1 MTTRATRP
9 LVMGNCKMNLDF
21 VEALHLVQEI
31 GVVLHH
37 QPLEHTDLVVA
48 PPFVDLRTVCS
59 IVESEQIPVG
69 VGAQHVSQFESGAH
83 TGEVSASMLRRLGVT
98 WVIVGHSERRTHYA
112 MSDEVVAATLA
123 AALRAGMNAVL
134 CVGEDEERRRGGE
147 HQSFVG
153 AQLASALTGLSPA
166 ARSVV
171 TVAYEPLWAI
181 GTGVSASIEE
191 IAEMGTFVRATLDDL
206 GATGSR
212 ILYGGSVN
220 EDNAGDIA
228 SVRSI
233 DGFLVGGASLRAAS
247 FLAIGR
253 ACDDCYAGKR

>member
-1 MTTRATRP
+1 MTSRGMRP
-9 LVMGNCKMNLDF
+9 LVMGNWKMNLDF
-21 VEALHLVQEI
+21 VEALHLIQEI

-59 IVESEQIPVG
+59 VVESEQIRVG
-69 VGAQHVSQFESGAH
+69 VGAQHVSRFESGAH

-123 AALRAGMNAVL
+123 SVTSAGLNAVL
-134 CVGEDEERRRGGE
+134 CVGEDEERRRAGE

-153 AQLASALTGLSPA
+153 AQLASALVTLPDA
-166 ARSVV
+166 ARATV

-191 IAEMGTFVRATLDDL
+191 ITEMGAFVRATLDGL
-206 GATGSR
+206 GASSSR
-212 ILYGGSVN
+212 ILYGGSVT
-220 EDNAGDIA
+220 EENARDIA
-228 SVRSI
+228 NVRSV